1 LNISLLPV
9 VAVEQVDMALHT
21 AVAVVVLV
29 VTELQHSAVF
39 RRAPHIR
46 SLSVLVEA
54 VALEE
59 TSAQEEITPFL
70 VPLRHPV
77 VVAVVLITS
86 LRHWADLA
94 VERELQPTTSQGL
107 AELLARDLPAEILRP
122 KTSPLMVQVVV
133 VRVVLEQMV

>member
-1 LNISLLPV
+1 LSISLLLV

-29 VTELQHSAVF
+29 VTELQHSAVL

-59 TSAQEEITPFL
+59 TSAQEEITPFSAQ
-70 VPLRHPV
+70 LRRR
-77 VVAVVLITS
+77 VVAVVVLISS
-86 LRHWADLA
+86 LRHRADLA

-107 AELLARDLPAEILRP
+107 AELQARDLPVEILRP

>member
-29 VTELQHSAVF
+29 VTELQHSAVL

-59 TSAQEEITPFL
+59 TSAQEEVTPFL

-77 VVAVVLITS
+77 VVAVVLISS
-86 LRHWADLA
+86 LRHRADLA